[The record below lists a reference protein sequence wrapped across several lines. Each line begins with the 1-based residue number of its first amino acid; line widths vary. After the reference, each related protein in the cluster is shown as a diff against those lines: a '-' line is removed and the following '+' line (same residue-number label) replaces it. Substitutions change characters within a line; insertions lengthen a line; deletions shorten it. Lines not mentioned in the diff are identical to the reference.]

1 MFTVTLTGK
10 FMPTAYSYDALSN
23 ITVLELTEVLN
34 TDVLSDVLY
43 ELTFDYGNVVEP
55 TIKG

>member
-1 MFTVTLTGK
+1 
-10 FMPTAYSYDALSN
+10 MPTTYSYNALSN
-23 ITVLELTEVLN
+23 ITSLELTEVLN
-34 TDVLSDVLY
+34 TDILSDVLY

>member
-1 MFTVTLTGK
+1 
-10 FMPTAYSYDALSN
+10 MPTSYNYNAATNTTS
-23 ITVLELTEVLN
+23 LELTEVLN
-34 TDVLSDVLY
+34 SDILSDVLY

>member
-1 MFTVTLTGK
+1 
-10 FMPTAYSYDALSN
+10 MPTSYKYNALENTTS
-23 ITVLELTEVLN
+23 LELTEVLN
-34 TDVLSDVLY
+34 TDILSDVDY

>member
-1 MFTVTLTGK
+1 
-10 FMPTAYSYDALSN
+10 MPTAYSYNALSN
-23 ITVLELTEVLN
+23 ITSLELTEVLN
-34 TDVLSDVLY
+34 TDILSDVLY